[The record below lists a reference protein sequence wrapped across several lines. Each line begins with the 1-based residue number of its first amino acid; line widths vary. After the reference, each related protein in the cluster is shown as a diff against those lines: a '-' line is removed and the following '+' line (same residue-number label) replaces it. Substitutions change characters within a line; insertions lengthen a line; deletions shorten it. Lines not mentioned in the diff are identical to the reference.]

1 MCDAEKQKRIK
12 NILDI
17 AYNALSEKGYD
28 PINQI
33 TGYLI
38 SGDPVYITT
47 YQNARAY
54 ILKVERDEIMEYL
67 IKEYV
72 SKNNKH

>member
-1 MCDAEKQKRIK
+1 MCDAERQECIK
-12 NILDI
+12 NILDT
-17 AYNALSEKGYD
+17 AFNALSEKGYD

-72 SKNNKH
+72 AKNFG

>member
-1 MCDAEKQKRIK
+1 MCDNKDKIKQ
-12 NILDI
+12 ILDLV
-17 AYNALSEKGYD
+17 YNALQEKGYD

-67 IKEYV
+67 LKQYV
-72 SKNNKH
+72 SFNYALN

>member
-1 MCDAEKQKRIK
+1 MCDNKDKIK
-12 NILDI
+12 EILDLV
-17 AYNALSEKGYD
+17 YNALQEKGYD

-67 IKEYV
+67 LKQYV
-72 SKNNKH
+72 SLNYALN

>member
-1 MCDAEKQKRIK
+1 MCDVEKQKCIK

-67 IKEYV
+67 MKEYV
-72 SKNNKH
+72 TKNYKH

>member
-1 MCDAEKQKRIK
+1 MCDNKDKIKQ
-12 NILDI
+12 ILDLV
-17 AYNALSEKGYD
+17 YNALLEKGYE

-67 IKEYV
+67 LKQYV
-72 SKNNKH
+72 SLNFALN